1 MCLKSVVEIEVLGLL
16 CVLRV
21 WWSKG
26 LGIAVCLKSVV
37 EIEVLGLLR
46 VLRSWDCCVS

>member
-1 MCLKSVVEIEVLGLL
+1 MSYECGGD
-16 CVLRV
+16 
-21 WWSKG
+21 KG

-46 VLRSWDCCVS
+46 VFRV